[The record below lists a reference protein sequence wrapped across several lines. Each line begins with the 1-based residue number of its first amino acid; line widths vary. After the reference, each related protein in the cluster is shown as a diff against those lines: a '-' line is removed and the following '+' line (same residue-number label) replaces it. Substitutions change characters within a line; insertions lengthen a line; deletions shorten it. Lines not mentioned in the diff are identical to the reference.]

1 MWFLDSIKSHNHRP
15 GLLHLYNK
23 IFTLKIAKVVYEAE
37 TTGLYYSIDGD
48 FSPRSS
54 NFETSQTL
62 KIGVNGLNEKLNVL
76 LNEILVQINN
86 FELTEAEF
94 DQAKKEQLEDYN
106 NNFIKPKRLAVDI
119 CSKLTVEGYESLF
132 ETIEWVKQLTYSQF
146 KELIKS
152 IWSETYVQ
160 AHVQGNFTNDEAKDM
175 FNNVVQKLKCSGTRA
190 LMKADKVKQV
200 KEPVCLK
207 FENFNKTDGNR

>member
-1 MWFLDSIKSHNHRP
+1 M
-15 GLLHLYNK
+15 
-23 IFTLKIAKVVYEAE
+23 
-37 TTGLYYSIDGD
+37 
-48 FSPRSS
+48 
-54 NFETSQTL
+54 
-62 KIGVNGLNEKLNVL
+62 NEKLNVL

-175 FNNVVQKLKCSGTRA
+175 FNNVVQKLKCTGTRA
-190 LMKADKVKQV
+190 LMKADKIKQV

-207 FENFNKTDGNR
+207 FENFNKTDGNRYFIMSR

>member
-1 MWFLDSIKSHNHRP
+1 M
-15 GLLHLYNK
+15 
-23 IFTLKIAKVVYEAE
+23 
-37 TTGLYYSIDGD
+37 
-48 FSPRSS
+48 
-54 NFETSQTL
+54 
-62 KIGVNGLNEKLNVL
+62 NEKLNVL
-76 LNEILVQINN
+76 LNEILVQIND
-86 FELTEAEF
+86 FELTEVEF

-119 CSKLTVEGYESLF
+119 CSKLAVEGYESLF
-132 ETIEWVKQLTYSQF
+132 ETIEWVKQLGFSQF

-152 IWSETYVQ
+152 LWSETYVQ
-160 AHVQGNFTNDEAKDM
+160 AHVQGNFTNDEAKAM

-190 LMKADKVKQV
+190 LMTIDKIKQV

>member
-1 MWFLDSIKSHNHRP
+1 M
-15 GLLHLYNK
+15 
-23 IFTLKIAKVVYEAE
+23 
-37 TTGLYYSIDGD
+37 
-48 FSPRSS
+48 
-54 NFETSQTL
+54 
-62 KIGVNGLNEKLNVL
+62 NEKLNVL

-175 FNNVVQKLKCSGTRA
+175 FNNVMQKLKCSGTRA